1 MKDESSPFTEIK
13 LSIDMF
19 SYYRHLNEKAILGFV
34 INATAH
40 RIEGSLTIN
49 NTIFTYDEQ
58 VNYYLYGLSYIK
70 YPKIFGSG
78 FYYRGDI
85 GLTAGLLVSNLG
97 NEPYTEN
104 YDGGLGLLA
113 GGGYSWNLGGT
124 RILLGAYYSTKS
136 IDGTMSNNF
145 QINLGGLF

>member
-1 MKDESSPFTEIK
+1 MDG
-13 LSIDMF
+13 F

-34 INATAH
+34 INATGH
-40 RIEGSLTIN
+40 RIEGSSTLLDSIGIYN
-49 NTIFTYDEQ
+49 QQ

-85 GLTAGLLVSNLG
+85 GLTSGFMISNNNVG
-97 NEPYTEN
+97 SPIEIES
-104 YDGGLGLLA
+104 YDGGLGILA
-113 GGGYSWNLGGT
+113 GGGYSWDLGGT